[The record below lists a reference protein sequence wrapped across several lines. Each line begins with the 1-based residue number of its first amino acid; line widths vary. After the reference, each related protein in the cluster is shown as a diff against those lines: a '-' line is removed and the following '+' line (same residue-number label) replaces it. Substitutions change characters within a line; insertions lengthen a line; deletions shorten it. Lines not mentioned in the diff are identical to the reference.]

1 MQEQVIQL
9 SDFTTKERAFEEIFN
24 KYWEHLYRCAYKK
37 VKSEDA
43 AKDLVQEV
51 FVVFWNSI
59 ENLPQDKS
67 LLPYLYTVLKHKTLQ
82 LFEKDEV
89 RLRYVVNVSK
99 LEPHFELPSDNL
111 VISKELNHIISN
123 EVEKMPEKMREIYL
137 LKKDQQLSISEISEM
152 LSLSKQTVKNQLQ
165 NATLRLKTRLKYYDT
180 ALILFAITGLLRS

>member
-9 SDFTTKERAFEEIFN
+9 SDYTTKESAFEKVFN
-24 KYWEHLYRCAYKK
+24 EYWELLYRCAIKK

-43 AKDLVQEV
+43 AKDLVQDV
-51 FVVFWNSI
+51 FVVFWNDI
-59 ENLPQDKS
+59 DNIPEDRN
-67 LLPYLYTVLKHKTLQ
+67 LLPYLYTVLKHKTLK

-89 RLRYVVNVSK
+89 RLRYVVNASK

-111 VISKELNHIISN
+111 VINKELNNIISN

-165 NATLRLKTRLKYYDT
+165 NATLRLKARLKYYDT